1 MFKKTIVILACGA
14 LIAPVAFAQT
24 RSTHKKQTTAATEQ
38 PITVTGTIIKMT
50 TGEGSVANYQP
61 FKTLVVREDRSNTPG
76 SQQERQGNPNR
87 DQTRRA
93 RGCLLCEHRRFTP
106 G

>member
-24 RSTHKKQTTAATEQ
+24 AFDTKQTNNRCHR
-38 PITVTGTIIKMT
+38 T
-50 TGEGSVANYQP
+50 TDNG
-61 FKTLVVREDRSNTPG
+61 D
-76 SQQERQGNPNR
+76 GNDHHGDSGR
-87 DQTRRA
+87 V
-93 RGCLLCEHRRFTP
+93 G